1 MKSLYS
7 TKFDS
12 TVWAPLLLLDG
23 PLCEA
28 SAPLVLIINQSYWC
42 VDGGGPLYM
51 YCWTHSVIHCE
62 PLYIVI
68 HGNSCGDMPSMNVK
82 IVIQDFFGHWSAL
95 VLICLSLS
103 LARNWKSKR
112 NLLFVEH
119 SSFTKPDI
127 SRKVYQI
134 LGKSAFAGIL
144 SIAEIK
150 RAKSGNVKWSQVY
163 FSIAS
168 DVHENRENT
177 LRFLPITGTTG
188 VDCPL
193 FMNFER

>member
-28 SAPLVLIINQSYWC
+28 PAHLVLIINQSYWC

-51 YCWTHSVIHCE
+51 YCWTHRVIHCE

-103 LARNWKSKR
+103 LARNWKCKR

-168 DVHENRENT
+168 DVHENHEHTWR
-177 LRFLPITGTTG
+177 
-188 VDCPL
+188 PL

>member
-1 MKSLYS
+1 MDWKYHKSIWLSFVHCLRSSPLEHHQMKSLNS

-28 SAPLVLIINQSYWC
+28 SAPLVLIINQSYWS

-51 YCWTHSVIHCE
+51 YCWTHRVIHCE

-68 HGNSCGDMPSMNVK
+68 HGNSCGDIPSMNVK

-103 LARNWKSKR
+103 LAR
-112 NLLFVEH
+112 
-119 SSFTKPDI
+119 I
-127 SRKVYQI
+127 
-134 LGKSAFAGIL
+134 
-144 SIAEIK
+144 
-150 RAKSGNVKWSQVY
+150 
-163 FSIAS
+163 
-168 DVHENRENT
+168 
-177 LRFLPITGTTG
+177 
-188 VDCPL
+188 
-193 FMNFER
+193 

>member
-51 YCWTHSVIHCE
+51 YCWAHRIIHCE

-103 LARNWKSKR
+103 LARIQKKFVVCRTLFLYKAWHFEKGLSNSWKKCICWNIVNRRDQKSK
-112 NLLFVEH
+112 V
-119 SSFTKPDI
+119 
-127 SRKVYQI
+127 
-134 LGKSAFAGIL
+134 
-144 SIAEIK
+144 
-150 RAKSGNVKWSQVY
+150 GNVKWSQVY

-168 DVHENRENT
+168 DVHENHEHTWR
-177 LRFLPITGTTG
+177 
-188 VDCPL
+188 PL
-193 FMNFER
+193 FMNCDR